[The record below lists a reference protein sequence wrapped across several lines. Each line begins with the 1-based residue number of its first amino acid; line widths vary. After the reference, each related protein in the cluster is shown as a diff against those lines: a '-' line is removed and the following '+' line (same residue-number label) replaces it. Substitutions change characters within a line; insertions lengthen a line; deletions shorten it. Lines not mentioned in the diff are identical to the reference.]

1 MFGLNSGNCLSV
13 LGFVGAAD
21 MMIHFVGL
29 KYFLILNLL
38 QQYSRGGLY
47 GVLNTSFGRIQ
58 TEYPEVDQ
66 LPNLSF
72 ADKRI
77 HLFFHFNYKELS
89 CYEYHQKEN
98 PRKKSFKP

>member
-1 MFGLNSGNCLSV
+1 MFGLNSDNCLSV
-13 LGFVGAAD
+13 LGSVGDAD
-21 MMIHFVGL
+21 MMIYFVGL

-47 GVLNTSFGRIQ
+47 GVLNTSFGRTQ

-77 HLFFHFNYKELS
+77 TEFF
-89 CYEYHQKEN
+89 CD
-98 PRKKSFKP
+98 SF

>member
-13 LGFVGAAD
+13 LGSVGAAD
-21 MMIHFVGL
+21 MMNYFVGL

-77 HLFFHFNYKELS
+77 LDYSHLVTKFIE
-89 CYEYHQKEN
+89 
-98 PRKKSFKP
+98 

>member
-13 LGFVGAAD
+13 LGSVGAAD

-38 QQYSRGGLY
+38 LQYSRGGHY
-47 GVLNTSFGRIQ
+47 GVLNTSFGRTQ

-72 ADKRI
+72 ADKGI
-77 HLFFHFNYKELS
+77 TEFF
-89 CYEYHQKEN
+89 CD
-98 PRKKSFKP
+98 SF